1 MSDKADYRD
10 ASRIEH
16 MYAALCR
23 VKELSAGIA
32 RVDFVEGNNAAELIL
47 YHLIILG
54 EAANNVSDEFC
65 EQHREIDFRDMAGLR
80 HKLVHDYANIDMG
93 RIWQVLI
100 DDVPIWHASIKPIFE
115 ALPQP
120 VDMPPN
126 LSDFD

>member
-16 MYAALCR
+16 M
-23 VKELSAGIA
+23 
-32 RVDFVEGNNAAELIL
+32 
-47 YHLIILG
+47 
-54 EAANNVSDEFC
+54 
-65 EQHREIDFRDMAGLR
+65 
-80 HKLVHDYANIDMG
+80 
-93 RIWQVLI
+93 
-100 DDVPIWHASIKPIFE
+100 HASIKPIFE